1 MAVFAYSK
9 NDAFK
14 YLDFIADAAKDHNT
28 RLFGQGPLTPNQII
42 RVAQV
47 KFTHRVF
54 HQKGTNRLVAPS
66 CGPRSCVGT
75 GGSKRRTDRPKLT
88 GIGRAETL
96 DLGPLRRQIA
106 RVRLQAS

>member
-75 GGSKRRTDRPKLT
+75 RGVKAQDGQAEIIGHWTGRNVGPWSTASADLT
-88 GIGRAETL
+88 C
-96 DLGPLRRQIA
+96 
-106 RVRLQAS
+106 